1 MKRYRL
7 LGDMMEAGNEEGDPL
22 RELEL
27 AYTTVINYSLYC
39 ILLLLSTYLVTEYC
53 EAQGRDGLCFRL
65 RT

>member
-7 LGDMMEAGNEEGDPL
+7 SGDMMETGNEQGDPL
-22 RELEL
+22 REREL
-27 AYTTVINYSLYC
+27 AYATVINYSLYC
-39 ILLLLSTYLVTEYC
+39 MLLPLSTYLVTECC